1 MTNNPGHASVDH
13 TIPVDYV
20 RYLAVVHVA
29 QQLLLTASNLK
40 GSPHSYEFL
49 HFQVLH
55 FHP

>member
-1 MTNNPGHASVDH
+1 MLQSITLYL
-13 TIPVDYV
+13 PVDYV